1 MISYTYFNSQPRFP
15 LDNGFSISPPSV
27 LFFTITTSLL
37 LGRILLSHP
46 LGLGL
51 SLPAFVSFTCFPPF
65 GLGSLRGYKSAY
77 MHYHQFSNNQ
87 INSTNSP
94 MLSIRN
100 YVQLARLYSLPQLPV
115 ARCITI
121 KTRPLFQS
129 RSFHPI
135 RANPFFHSFPC
146 FIDSIYLVPL
156 AFYDSILT
164 HTILRQLSCIHQN
177 TFPHLLPSV
186 VVTPLP
192 LCHYSFV
199 LSLFCSLFKSSLR

>member
-1 MISYTYFNSQPRFP
+1 MLHLSPVCIVFHHNDVSITGPHSPISSTWARTLSPRVCV
-15 LDNGFSISPPSV
+15 IH
-27 LFFTITTSLL
+27 
-37 LGRILLSHP
+37 LLSSP
-46 LGLGL
+46 
-51 SLPAFVSFTCFPPF
+51 S

-156 AFYDSILT
+156 AFYDSTLT